1 MFSVLKIESASKF
14 FVTVIQKQ
22 YLFAKYPEGHQGVFQ
37 EFILGVVSGR
47 RICSRLEELINWD
60 IIVQFL

>member
-47 RICSRLEELINWD
+47 RICSRLEELIN
-60 IIVQFL
+60 